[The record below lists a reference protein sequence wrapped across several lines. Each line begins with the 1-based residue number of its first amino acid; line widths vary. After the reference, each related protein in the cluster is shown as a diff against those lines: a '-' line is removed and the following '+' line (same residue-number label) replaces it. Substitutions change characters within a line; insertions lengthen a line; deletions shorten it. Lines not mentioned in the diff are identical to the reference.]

1 MTTPRPAPG
10 LPRTRAKG
18 AAGTAAAA
26 GLPIA
31 PAQARQP
38 MSGLGWPVPIGVAA
52 RRAGVSARMLR
63 YYEALGLLPPV
74 ARTDSGYRQYTQADV
89 YALRFIRRARDLGFS
104 MQEITTL
111 LGLWQD
117 KARASSQVKSIAQA
131 HIDDLHT
138 RIAAMQDMQRTLQQL
153 VQCCHGD
160 DRPDC
165 PILDD
170 LAAAAVPQA
179 SKGITAKAPI
189 AAPGAVRAAGAK
201 RAQSR

>member
-1 MTTPRPAPG
+1 MTSSPLPRPAP
-10 LPRTRAKG
+10 AG
-18 AAGTAAAA
+18 AGAGESADSAGKSGNSATAAAA
-26 GLPIA
+26 SV
-31 PAQARQP
+31 R
-38 MSGLGWPVPIGVAA
+38 WPVPIGVAA
-52 RRAGVSARMLR
+52 QRAGVSARMLR
-63 YYEALGLLPPV
+63 HYEALGLLPPV
-74 ARTDSGYRQYTQADV
+74 ARTDSGYRQYAEADV
-89 YALRFIRRARDLGFS
+89 HALRFVRRARDLGFS

-170 LAAAAVPQA
+170 LAAM
-179 SKGITAKAPI
+179 GNGAP
-189 AAPGAVRAAGAK
+189 PG
-201 RAQSR
+201 